1 MEHQTSDTVAQTRET
16 VKILKVLSKGRM
28 QFIRGK
34 KGAVIVLL
42 LPLTH
47 PPKHTYTHTPKTKQK
62 NTFLKWDSQTKMFNV
77 HNT

>member
-16 VKILKVLSKGRM
+16 VKILKVLSKERI
-28 QFIRGK
+28 QFIRGE

-47 PPKHTYTHTPKTKQK
+47 PPKHTYTQSKNKTKK
-62 NTFLKWDSQTKMFNV
+62 YRFKMG
-77 HNT
+77 